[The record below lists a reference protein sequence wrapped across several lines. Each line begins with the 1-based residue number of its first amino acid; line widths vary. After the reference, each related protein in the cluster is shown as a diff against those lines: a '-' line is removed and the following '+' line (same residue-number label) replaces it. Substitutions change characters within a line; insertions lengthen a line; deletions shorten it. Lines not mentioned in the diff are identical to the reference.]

1 MQFNLEPLLNDNRLV
16 VHCPDRDAA
25 VAFVRYIKERYPSK
39 YFRATPGPYEYWDR
53 HEADTCYLPRLK
65 SGPHMQYSDIGYYL
79 NSGYDII
86 NINDLMNWLDTGP
99 LHAGDMSI
107 ETLFGMG

>member
-1 MQFNLEPLLNDNRLV
+1 MQFNLEPLLNNNRLV
-16 VHCPDRDAA
+16 VHCPDRDVA

-39 YFRATPGPYEYWDR
+39 YFRGSPGPYEYWDR
-53 HEADTCYLPRLK
+53 YETDMCYLPQLK
-65 SGPHMQYSDIGYYL
+65 RGNMQYCDIGYYL
-79 NSGYDII
+79 SGGYDVI
-86 NINDLMNWLDTGP
+86 NINDLMNELDTGP